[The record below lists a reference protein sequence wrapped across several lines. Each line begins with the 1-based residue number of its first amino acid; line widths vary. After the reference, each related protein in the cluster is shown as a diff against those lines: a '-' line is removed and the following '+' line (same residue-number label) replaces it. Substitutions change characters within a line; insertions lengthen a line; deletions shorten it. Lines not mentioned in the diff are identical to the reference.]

1 MAKIIKKLSVY
12 ILRTF
17 PNDTH
22 CRFMFYDEAINREDI
37 KMNPY
42 QSLDQAEIFSGMMG
56 RDRAIDEILK
66 MRGEKKHDSEK

>member
-1 MAKIIKKLSVY
+1 MVKIIKKLSVY
-12 ILRTF
+12 ILRIF

-42 QSLDQAEIFSGMMG
+42 QLPDKAGNIFGMMG
-56 RDRAIDEILK
+56 RDRQIDEILK
-66 MRGEKKHDSEK
+66 IRGEEKHGSEK